1 MQTIVGRLR
10 NLFGQRRRSSF
21 FGNFHENAL
30 AEDKFRRAAGYALS
44 YVVSFLVVLTILLNW
59 FDGNLDVV
67 VVLCGVQLSIIIA
80 LFWLWANEKN
90 VYGPLALLL
99 GTLAVLGVYLV
110 VSESSPEGS
119 LYWHM
124 LYPSMLMLCLGLRRG
139 TVCFFIF
146 FALLL
151 LAFATPL
158 HFKLPEPLSWQIR
171 LRFMIAV
178 LGAFAYSWCAEFF
191 RFRTQHKLG
200 QTMHR
205 LERDSLTDPLTG
217 LGNRRDFHNYCKW
230 LYEEFGEKPM
240 PFSLAIA
247 DLDHFKKVND
257 NYGHEVGDKV
267 LRHVAKLL
275 GAQIRASDRLFRWGG
290 EEFLILMPGTSAPD
304 ARLALDRMCRTVEK
318 TPFRAGDLEVPFT
331 ISIGLY
337 SGMMQQD
344 LTQQIHKA
352 DQNLYAAKVSGR
364 NKVVG

>member
-1 MQTIVGRLR
+1 MQTIVERLR
-10 NLFGQRRRSSF
+10 NLFGQSRRSNF
-21 FGNFHENAL
+21 FGNFHENVL
-30 AEDKFRRAAGYALS
+30 AEDKFRRAAGYALC
-44 YVVSFLVVLTILLNW
+44 YVVSFLVFLAILLNW
-59 FDGNLDVV
+59 VDRNLDVIV
-67 VVLCGVQLSIIIA
+67 LLCGVQLSILLA

-99 GTLAVLGVYLV
+99 GTLAVLGAYLIL
-110 VSESSPEGS
+110 SESSPDGS
-119 LYWHM
+119 LYWVL
-124 LYPSMLMLCLGLRRG
+124 LYPSMVMLCLGLRRG
-139 TVCFFIF
+139 TICFFIF
-146 FALLL
+146 FAFLLL
-151 LAFATPL
+151 VFATPL
-158 HFKLPEPLSWQIR
+158 HAKLPEPLSWQVR
-171 LRFMIAV
+171 LRFMIAL

-205 LERDSLTDPLTG
+205 LERDSLTDPLTS
-217 LGNRRDFHNYCKW
+217 LGNRRNFHTYCKW
-230 LYEEFGEKPM
+230 LYEEFGDKPM
-240 PFSLAIA
+240 LFSLAIA

-267 LRHVAKLL
+267 LQHVAKLL
-275 GAQIRASDRLFRWGG
+275 GAQTRASDRLFRWGG
-290 EEFLILMPGTSAPD
+290 EEFLILMPGTGAQD
-304 ARLALDRMCRTVEK
+304 ARLALDRMCRIVEK
-318 TPFRAGDLEVPFT
+318 SPFRGGGLEVSFT